1 MKDIW
6 VEKYRPKKVDGYV
19 FKNQSH
25 RRQVENWIADKS
37 IPHLLFAGSAGTG
50 KTTLARILINEL
62 DVQDADVL
70 FINASRDN
78 GIHWV
83 RNKITNFS
91 ETMPWG
97 EFKIILLDEADY
109 LSPDAQAALRG
120 VMEQYHSSVR
130 FILTCNYPNKIIP
143 ALQSRTQIIQ
153 IQQQD
158 PVEFTARCAEILIT
172 EGVKF
177 DLDLLDTYVKATYP
191 DMRKTIN
198 NLQAATVNNELVKF
212 ESDQTDTSWR
222 IKMVELFKSGNIKE
236 ARKLITVNAPP
247 GEYEEIYRWLYDNIE
262 LFGDTADK
270 QDEAVIII
278 RNGLVKHVSVADVEI
293 NLSATLIELQML

>member
-6 VEKYRPKKVDGYV
+6 VEKYRPRTVNEYV

-25 RRQVENWIADKS
+25 KRQVENWVNDKS

-50 KTTLARILINEL
+50 KTTLARVLINEL

-78 GIHWV
+78 GIDWV

-97 EFKIILLDEADY
+97 DFKVVLLDEADY

-120 VMEQYHSSVR
+120 VMEQYHTSVR

-143 ALQSRTQIIQ
+143 ALQSRCQLITIQ
-153 IQQQD
+153 SQD
-158 PVEFTARCAEILIT
+158 TNEFTARCAEILIT

-177 DLDLLDTYVKATYP
+177 ELDLLDTFVKANYP

-198 NLQAATVNNELVKF
+198 NLQAATVNNVLSEPEVD
-212 ESDQTDTSWR
+212 ETDTAWR

-236 ARKLITVNAPP
+236 ARKLITANAQPA
-247 GEYEEIYRWLYDNIE
+247 EYEEIYRWLYDNIE
-262 LFGDTADK
+262 LFGDTPNK

>member
-6 VEKYRPKKVDGYV
+6 VEKYRPRTVNEYV

-25 RRQVENWIADKS
+25 KRQVENWVSDKS

-50 KTTLARILINEL
+50 KTTLARVLINEL

-78 GIHWV
+78 GIDWV

-97 EFKIILLDEADY
+97 DFKVVLLDEADY

-120 VMEQYHSSVR
+120 VMEQYHTSVR

-143 ALQSRTQIIQ
+143 ALQSRCQLITIQ
-153 IQQQD
+153 SQD
-158 PVEFTARCAEILIT
+158 QNEFTARCAEILIT

-177 DLDLLDTYVKATYP
+177 ELDLLDTFVKANYP

-198 NLQAATVNNELVKF
+198 NLQAATINNVLAEPEV
-212 ESDQTDTSWR
+212 EETDTAWR
-222 IKMVELFKSGNIKE
+222 IKMVEQFKSGNIKE
-236 ARKLITVNAPP
+236 ARKLITANAQPA
-247 GEYEEIYRWLYDNIE
+247 EYEDIYRWLYDNIE
-262 LFGDTADK
+262 LFGEDANK

-293 NLSATLIELQML
+293 NLSATLIELQMI

>member
-6 VEKYRPKKVDGYV
+6 VEKYRPRTVNEYV

-25 RRQVENWIADKS
+25 KRQVENWVTDKS

-50 KTTLARILINEL
+50 KTTLARVLINEL
-62 DVQDADVL
+62 GVQDADVS
-70 FINASRDN
+70 FINASRTNSVDD
-78 GIHWV
+78 V
-83 RNKITNFS
+83 RLKITNFS

-97 EFKIILLDEADY
+97 DFKVVLLDEADY
-109 LSPDAQAALRG
+109 LSHNAQAALRG

-130 FILTCNYPNKIIP
+130 FILTCNYSNKIIP
-143 ALQSRTQIIQ
+143 ALQSRCQVITIQ
-153 IQQQD
+153 SQD
-158 PVEFTARCAEILIT
+158 QNEFTARCAEILIT

-177 DLDLLDTYVKATYP
+177 DLDLLDTFVKASYP

-198 NLQAATVNNELVKF
+198 NLQAATIDGVLSEPEVD
-212 ESDQTDTSWR
+212 ETDTAWR
-222 IKMVELFKSGNIKE
+222 IKMVDLFKSGNIKE
-236 ARKLITVNAPP
+236 ARKLITANAQPA
-247 GEYEEIYRWLYDNIE
+247 EYEEIYRWLYDNIE
-262 LFGDTADK
+262 LFGDNANK

-278 RNGLVKHVSVADVEI
+278 RNGLVKHGSVADVEI